1 MFLQL
6 TKQDGKAL
14 FVNVMT
20 VLLEETDLGLVA
32 YFDGNKWLVKESL
45 NDVKYAIAQAFAA
58 QAHGNNGGRLVT

>member
-32 YFDGNKWLVKESL
+32 YFDGNKWLVKENL

-58 QAHGNNGGRLVT
+58 QTNGNNAGRLVT

>member
-6 TKQDGKAL
+6 TKQDGKVL
-14 FVNVMT
+14 FINVMT

-32 YFDGNKWLVKESL
+32 HFDGNKWLVRESL

-58 QAHGNNGGRLVT
+58 QTQGNNGRLVT

>member
-20 VLLEETDLGLVA
+20 LLLEETDLGLVA

-45 NDVKYAIAQAFAA
+45 TDVKYAIAQAFAA
-58 QAHGNNGGRLVT
+58 QTQVNNGRLVT

>member
-6 TKQDGKAL
+6 TKQDGKVL
-14 FVNVMT
+14 FVNIMT
-20 VLLEETDLGLVA
+20 VLLEDTDLGLVA

-58 QAHGNNGGRLVT
+58 QTQGNKGRLVT